1 MKEEIPMYTG
11 INISHIFVL
20 DQDKALDFYVNKLGM
35 VVNQDLDLGFMR
47 WLTVSVPGQPER
59 EVLLEK
65 PGPPGMDQKS
75 ADQIRDLVTKGATG
89 FTLGLTTDDCHKTYE
104 TLKARGVEITSELE
118 EHFYGTDFGLRD
130 PFGNQLRIV
139 QLATQDNG
147 MPKTIEPPKAKAKA

>member
-1 MKEEIPMYTG
+1 MYTG

-35 VVNQDLDLGFMR
+35 EVNQDLDLGFMR
-47 WLTVSVPGQPER
+47 WLTVSVPGQPGR

-65 PGPPGMDQKS
+65 PGPPGMDEAS
-75 ADQIRDLVTKGATG
+75 AEKIRELVSKGATG
-89 FTLGLTTDDCHKTYE
+89 FTLGLTTDDCRKTYE
-104 TLKARGVEITSELE
+104 TLKSRGVEITSEPE

-139 QLATQDNG
+139 QLATHDNG
-147 MPKTIEPPKAKAKA
+147 MPKTLEPPKAKAKA